1 MFHGSSSLEALAA
14 IPEIDAALIDGDH
27 NWHTVSAEL
36 GLLAEGATRANAPL
50 PLVLAHDAGWP
61 YGRRDMY
68 YDPHSIP
75 AEHRHDAARAGIA
88 PGRSKLGSPGIN
100 AHLWNATTEGGPR
113 NGVLT
118 AIEDFVEG
126 YPEQC
131 ELLVIEGWHGLA
143 VLASSA
149 RLEAAPELRAQLER
163 LRSPEFLQRLA
174 GHDRAR
180 QGGRRGPRGARSPG
194 RARRGAAGGGAGAA
208 TARRSRRRRRAQRGH
223 ALAGLAATRRAGG

>member
-1 MFHGSSSLEALAA
+1 M
-14 IPEIDAALIDGDH
+14 
-27 NWHTVSAEL
+27 
-36 GLLAEGATRANAPL
+36 
-50 PLVLAHDAGWP
+50 LAHDAGWP

-163 LRSPEFLQRLA
+163 LRSPEFLSAWLGTIERARA
-174 GHDRAR
+174 GAEARAARAR
-180 QGGRRGPRGARSPG
+180 QAELDAVRRAAGLEQRLLDDPGAADERNEDTLSPG
-194 RARRGAAGGGAGAA
+194 
-208 TARRSRRRRRAQRGH
+208 
-223 ALAGLAATRRAGG
+223 